1 MILGK
6 AFDIADN
13 IYEYDCIKK
22 NDYTSIHKIVSC
34 VSTLANEVR
43 NLQKINENLTNGSA
57 FKELKTIN
65 EVLSAELRIALNK
78 IKELESK

>member
-1 MILGK
+1 MLVEK
-6 AFDIADN
+6 ALDISDN

-22 NDYTSIHKIVSC
+22 SDYTSIHKIVSC

-57 FKELKTIN
+57 FKELKTTN
-65 EVLSAELRIALNK
+65 EVLSAELRIAFNK